1 MELGVCWGD
10 VIDCSWSW
18 MEFIEFLSELGVIPQ
33 MDCPDLALLSSVSE
47 MNEWFEEVIEHFTIY
62 CNIDK

>member
-1 MELGVCWGD
+1 
-10 VIDCSWSW
+10 
-18 MEFIEFLSELGVIPQ
+18 MEFIEFLSELGVIPE